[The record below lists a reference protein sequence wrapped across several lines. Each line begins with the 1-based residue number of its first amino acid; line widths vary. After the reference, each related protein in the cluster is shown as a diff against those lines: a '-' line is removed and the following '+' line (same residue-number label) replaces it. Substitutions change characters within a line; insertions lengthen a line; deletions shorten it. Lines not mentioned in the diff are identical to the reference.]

1 MCATC
6 GCADAVHEEPAHSHD
21 HDPAHD
27 HDHEAAR
34 TLALE
39 LDLLAKN
46 RRFAEENR
54 RSLRARNIRSFNL
67 VSSPG
72 AGKTTLLTRT
82 IADLRARESIAVI
95 EGDQQTRRDAER
107 ILAAGA
113 AAVQINTGKGC
124 HLEAHGVG
132 HALAELAPPPG
143 ALLFIENVGNLVC
156 PADFDLGE
164 GRRVVLLSVAEGD
177 DKPLKYPNIFASAQL
192 LVVTKIDLLPH
203 VDFDLDRCIADARRL
218 APGLAAFALSAK
230 TGEGLGRWYDYLA
243 SAPA

>member
-6 GCADAVHEEPAHSHD
+6 GCADAVHEHGHGHEHEHEPAHE
-21 HDPAHD
+21 P
-27 HDHEAAR
+27 EPR
-34 TLALE
+34 VLELE

-46 RRFAEENR
+46 RRYAERNR
-54 RSLRARNIRSFNL
+54 DRLRGVRSFNL

-82 IADLRARESIAVI
+82 IADLRGRESIAVI

-107 ILAAGA
+107 IVAAGA
-113 AAVQINTGKGC
+113 RAVQINTGKGC
-124 HLEAHGVG
+124 HLDAHGVG
-132 HALAELAPPPG
+132 HAIEELAPAPG
-143 ALLFIENVGNLVC
+143 SLLFVENVGNLVC

-177 DKPLKYPNIFASAQL
+177 DKPLKYPNLFATAHL

-203 VDFDLDRCIADARRL
+203 VDFDLERCVGWAREL
-218 APGLAAFALSAK
+218 APGLESIALSAK
-230 TGEGLGRWYDYLA
+230 TGEGLTRWYGWLA
-243 SAPA
+243 GAPA